1 MQLSRG
7 RGTQN
12 LSREAKRF
20 AGVKNKVYLCTQIA
34 ALDPNRQYKLL
45 NINRMKFNKVFS
57 ALALM
62 VAVAFTACNEN
73 APIVG
78 PNGGGDGDT
87 TKTDTTSYEVITVAQ
102 ALEIANALEPKAST
116 DKSYELRGKVT
127 GVYTDAEK
135 LVDYGNINFEL
146 TDATGF
152 IGCYY
157 INYLNNEKFTSA
169 DQILNVGDSVVLI
182 SPLKNYVKDET
193 TTPEAAN
200 GYLKVIVKAG
210 STIDPADLDGDGTR
224 ANPYSATDVMAL
236 ANSKT
241 GNFWVKAYIVG
252 QIAGKAISGAEFA
265 APFTPSATDVTYG
278 TNLIVAASATETDYN
293 KCVPVAL
300 PTGAIRNAL
309 NLPENPDMLGKEVLI
324 YGSLEKYF
332 SVAGIKSPSY
342 VEVGETKIGI
352 DPDVEQVEP
361 EAKVATIAEFIAAP
375 ESTTDYYELTGTIG
389 GSINATYGNFDLTD
403 ETGTVYVYGLTKAF
417 IAVGSTTNDKS
428 YGSLGLKA
436 GDNITLRGFRG
447 SYQNKIE
454 VMGAYFVKKN

>member
-1 MQLSRG
+1 
-7 RGTQN
+7 
-12 LSREAKRF
+12 
-20 AGVKNKVYLCTQIA
+20 
-34 ALDPNRQYKLL
+34 
-45 NINRMKFNKVFS
+45 MKFNKVFS

-78 PNGGGDGDT
+78 PNGGGDSDT

-102 ALEIANALEPKAST
+102 AIEIASALEPKAST

-127 GVYTDAEK
+127 KVQTAADK
-135 LVDYGNINFEL
+135 LVGYGNINFEL
-146 TDATGF
+146 TDPTGT

-169 DQILNVGDSVVLI
+169 DQILNTGDSVVLI

-210 STIDPADLDGDGTR
+210 STVDPADLDGDGTR
-224 ANPYSATDVMAL
+224 QNPYSATDVLAL

-241 GNFWVKAYIVG
+241 GKFWVKAYIVG
-252 QIAGKAISGAEFA
+252 QIPGMKLSAAEFA
-265 APFTPSATDVTYG
+265 APFTPSSDTVTYG

-300 PTGAIRNAL
+300 PSGDIRNAL
-309 NLPENPDMLGKEVLI
+309 NLPENPDMSGKEILI

-332 SVAGIKSPSY
+332 SAAGIKSPSY
-342 VEVGETKIGI
+342 AEVGETKVGI
-352 DPDVEQVEP
+352 DPDVKQEEP
-361 EAKVATIAEFIAAP
+361 EATVATVAEFIAAP
-375 ESTTDYYELTGTIG
+375 ESKTVYYELTGTIG
-389 GSINATYGNFDLTD
+389 GSINTTYGNFDLTD
-403 ETGTVYVYGLTKAF
+403 ETGTVYVYGLTKEF
-417 IAVGSTTNDKS
+417 IAVGSTQNDQS
-428 YGSLGLKA
+428 YSSLGLKA

-447 SYQNKIE
+447 SYNGKVE
-454 VMGAYFVKKN
+454 VMGAWFVKKN